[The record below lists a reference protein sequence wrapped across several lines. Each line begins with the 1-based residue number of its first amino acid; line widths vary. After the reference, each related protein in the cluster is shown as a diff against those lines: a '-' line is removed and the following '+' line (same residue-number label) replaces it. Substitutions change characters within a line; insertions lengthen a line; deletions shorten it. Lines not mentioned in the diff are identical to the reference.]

1 MPPSA
6 PLLRLLLSLLLALAC
21 GLAAA
26 AEPLRIGIFAYRPK
40 PIMEQRFQPLADY
53 LGKVLGGRPVELLAL
68 EQAEMEAALA
78 ENRLDFLMTN
88 PSHYLVVRSRSQLAS
103 IVATVISRDDGLE
116 VSSLGGVIVTA
127 AQRDDINTLKD
138 LQGKRI
144 GVPGTRYLGGYQT
157 QILEMLE
164 AGIPLP
170 ASENLQ
176 VLEKHDKVIEAV
188 LAGQVDAGFV
198 RTGIIE
204 SLQGEG
210 RLNPAQLKVI
220 NPQNLAGFPYR
231 VSTRLYPEW
240 PFIALPTVDRSTL
253 RRVSAA
259 LLSLDA
265 EHPVAHAAHIG
276 GFAPPADYAVVDNL
290 ARHLRMPPYDVAPQ
304 FTLTD
309 VWHHYRLSIIGG
321 GAALGLIVLLLALV
335 IRRNHA
341 LSALTRS
348 LRDKDETQRQLL
360 ARLDT
365 VANASPALFWTA
377 GLDKGCDWFN
387 RRWLEFTGRRM
398 EQELG
403 NGWAE
408 GVHPDDFDRCL
419 ANYVSAFDARQPF
432 SMEYR
437 LRHHDGSFRWLLE
450 RGLPRHDADGRFI
463 GYIGSCLDISEEKA
477 MQFALKDLNASLE
490 QRVAARTAELAA
502 ARDAAEAG
510 SRAKSAFLAKM
521 SHELRTPMNGV
532 MGMIEL
538 AKRRMADPK
547 GLDQL
552 DKAQRSATRLLGLIN
567 DILDLSKIE
576 AERMALEDIPFD
588 IQQSVEHILS
598 TLGPSASEK
607 GLQLETDIPAALIDM
622 PLSGDPLRLGQI
634 LFNLVGNAIKFTD
647 RGAVTLR
654 IAPLAETSATMQ
666 LRFEVIDTGIGI
678 SHEAQQRLFSDFEQ
692 ADNSMTR
699 KYGGT
704 GLGLAIC
711 KRLVRLMGG
720 EIGVDSQPG
729 KGSTLWFVLPLK
741 KCQSAPRPVPAA
753 AVPVSAE
760 QRLQRA
766 FAGRHILLAEDDP
779 VNQEISRSLL
789 EHAGL
794 LVTVAVDGAQAV
806 AMARQ
811 ATYDLILMD
820 VHMPLMNGLEA
831 THAIRSDS
839 PNRTTPIIALT
850 ASAFDDDRSACLAAG
865 MNGHIAK
872 PVNPEM
878 LYDTLRQCLE
888 RGRSH

>member
-1 MPPSA
+1 MLPRAS
-6 PLLRLLLSLLLALAC
+6 LHRLLLALLLALAC

-26 AEPLRIGIFAYRPK
+26 AEPLRIGVFAYRPK
-40 PIMEQRFQPLADY
+40 PVMEQRFQPLADY
-53 LGKVLGGRPVELLAL
+53 LGQALGGRPVELLVL

-103 IVATVISRDDGLE
+103 IVATVISRDDGLD
-116 VSSLGGVIVTA
+116 VSSLGGVIITA
-127 AQRDDINTLKD
+127 AHRDDINTLKD

-144 GVPGTRYLGGYQT
+144 GVPGIRFLGGYQT
-157 QILEMLE
+157 QVLEMLE

-170 ASENLQ
+170 AGENLQ

-188 LAGQVDAGFV
+188 LAGRVDAGFV

-204 SLQGEG
+204 SLQAEG
-210 RLNPAQLKVI
+210 RLDPAQIKVI
-220 NPQNLAGFPYR
+220 NPQNVAGFPYR

-240 PFIALPTVDRSTL
+240 PFIALPTIDRTTL

-265 EHPVAHAAHIG
+265 EHPAARAAHIG

-290 ARHLRMPPYDVAPQ
+290 ARRLRMPPYDVAPQ
-304 FTLTD
+304 FTLSD

-321 GAALGLIVLLLALV
+321 GVALGLIVLLLALV
-335 IRRNHA
+335 MRRNHA

-360 ARLDT
+360 ARLDS

-387 RRWLEFTGRRM
+387 RRWLEFTGRSM

-408 GVHPDDFDRCL
+408 GVHPEDFDRCL
-419 ANYVSAFDARQPF
+419 ATYVQAFDARQPF

-437 LRHHDGSFRWLLE
+437 LRHHDGSFRWLLD

-477 MQFALKDLNASLE
+477 MQLALKELNASLE

-510 SRAKSAFLAKM
+510 SRAKSAFLANM

-552 DKAQRSATRLLGLIN
+552 DKAQHSATRLLSLIN

-576 AERMALEDIPFD
+576 AERTVLEEIPFD
-588 IQQSVEHILS
+588 LQHSVEHILS
-598 TLGPSASEK
+598 TLGPSATEK
-607 GLQLETDIPAALIDM
+607 GLHLETNIATALIDM
-622 PLSGDPLRLGQI
+622 PLSGDPLRIGQI
-634 LFNLVGNAIKFTD
+634 LFNLIGNAIKFTEH
-647 RGAVTLR
+647 GAVTLR
-654 IAPLAETSATMQ
+654 LLPLAETPTRVQ
-666 LRFEVIDTGIGI
+666 VRFEVSDNGIGI
-678 SHEAQQRLFSDFEQ
+678 SPEAQQRLFSDFEQ

-699 KYGGT
+699 RYGGT

-711 KRLVRLMGG
+711 KRLVYLMGG

-729 KGSTLWFVLPLK
+729 KGSTFWFALPLN
-741 KCQSAPRPVPAA
+741 KCQPATHPGRTTAGSA
-753 AVPVSAE
+753 SAE
-760 QRLQRA
+760 QRLRQA
-766 FAGRHILLAEDDP
+766 FAGRCVLLAEDEP
-779 VNQEISRSLL
+779 INQEISRSLL
-789 EHAGL
+789 EEAGL
-794 LVTVAVDGAQAV
+794 CVTLAPNGAQAV

-811 ATYDLILMD
+811 TTYDLILMD
-820 VHMPLMNGLEA
+820 MHMPLMDGLEA
-831 THAIRSDS
+831 TQAIRADS
-839 PNRTTPIIALT
+839 PNRATPIIALT
-850 ASAFDDDRSACLAAG
+850 ASAFDDDRTACLAAG

-872 PVNPEM
+872 PVHPEM
-878 LYDTLRQCLE
+878 LYETVWQFLK
-888 RGRSH
+888 RGTSH